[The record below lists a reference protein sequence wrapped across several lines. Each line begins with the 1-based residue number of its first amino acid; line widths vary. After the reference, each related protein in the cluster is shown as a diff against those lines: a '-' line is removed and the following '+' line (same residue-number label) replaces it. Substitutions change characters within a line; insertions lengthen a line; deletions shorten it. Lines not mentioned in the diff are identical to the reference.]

1 MLRLHMVQCCALLW
15 QLTAAEG
22 SCAIQLLQAV
32 YACCSYTPH
41 HSLAAAA
48 AAVVHA
54 AQHSLSAAAIAG
66 QDAVQDVRHPLP
78 SQQ

>member
-1 MLRLHMVQCCALLW
+1 MFGLHMVPCHALLW

-22 SCAIQLLQAV
+22 SCAVQLLQAV

-41 HSLAAAA
+41 HSLAAA